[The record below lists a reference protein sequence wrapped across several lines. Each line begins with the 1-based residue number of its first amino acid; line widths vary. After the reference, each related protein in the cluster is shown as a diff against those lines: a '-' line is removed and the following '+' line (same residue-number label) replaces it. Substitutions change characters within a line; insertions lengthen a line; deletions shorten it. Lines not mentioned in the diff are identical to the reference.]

1 MTLGIL
7 DIVVI
12 SLIFCIEFCFFW
24 IAANIV
30 WKIIE
35 GKILV
40 SRQNELMD
48 RIYSKAIRLGLQFI
62 QDFKSLK
69 EVAGRDKM

>member
-7 DIVVI
+7 DI
-12 SLIFCIEFCFFW
+12 LILFVLFCMIWTGTNVF
-24 IAANIV
+24 
-30 WKIIE
+30 WKILE
-35 GKILV
+35 GKILAR
-40 SRQNELMD
+40 RQDELMD

-69 EVAGRDKM
+69 EVASRDKM

>member
-7 DIVVI
+7 DI
-12 SLIFCIEFCFFW
+12 LIIFVLFCMIWTGTNVF
-24 IAANIV
+24 
-30 WKIIE
+30 WKILE
-35 GKILV
+35 GKILAR
-40 SRQNELMD
+40 RQDELMD
-48 RIYSKAIRLGLQFI
+48 RIYSKAIRLCLQFI

>member
-7 DIVVI
+7 DI
-12 SLIFCIEFCFFW
+12 LILFVLFCMIWTGTNVF
-24 IAANIV
+24 
-30 WKIIE
+30 WKILE
-35 GKILV
+35 GKILAK
-40 SRQNELMD
+40 RQDELMD
-48 RIYSKAIRLGLQFI
+48 RIYSKAIRLCLQFI